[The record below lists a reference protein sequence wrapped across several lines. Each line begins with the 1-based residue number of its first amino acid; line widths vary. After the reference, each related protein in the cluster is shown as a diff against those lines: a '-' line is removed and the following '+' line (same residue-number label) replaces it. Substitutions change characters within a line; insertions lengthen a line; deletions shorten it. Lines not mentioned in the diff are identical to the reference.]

1 MKNRKTLLTNLL
13 FAAVILALA
22 GGLLL
27 WRSAKNSANQ
37 AAQSAA
43 DASAASGSASSGT
56 SLLEAQLTYGDDN
69 TVMTLSLDENA
80 TYDVDTGY
88 YTVHIEVKDRA
99 ARFIDS
105 PCPDHIC
112 ENYGW
117 ISLEDQTAICAP
129 AHAVLMIVPKS
140 A

>member
-1 MKNRKTLLTNLL
+1 MKNKRSLLIDLI
-13 FAAVILALA
+13 FAAVIIAAAIGMLA
-22 GGLLL
+22 
-27 WRSAKNSANQ
+27 WRSAKNAQNQ

-43 DASAASGSASSGT
+43 DAAASQSGSAAS
-56 SLLEAQLTYGDDN
+56 LLKAQLTYGDSN
-69 TVMTLSLDENA
+69 TVMDISLDEDG

-99 ARFIDS
+99 ARFINS

-117 ISLEDQTAICAP
+117 ISMEDQTAICAP
-129 AHAVLMIVPKS
+129 AHAVLMIVPNS
-140 A
+140 AA